1 MCAFASQ
8 AYDLAGN
15 LYGQEALTQLVNMM
29 TEPEHKSKT
38 MVILAG
44 YKSDMNTMLSGNQ
57 GARSRFGQTWEFP
70 DWDAEDCAG
79 FVCKRAEEHGIALD
93 ANGSLMHTLREGFD
107 ILSGFEAE
115 VLQPDGRFRT
125 ERQIRPGWANARDV
139 EEGFFPKLMA
149 ARTDRVYEQAEDAPQ
164 FIAAD
169 AQKAFDE
176 MLRNRPEGVSRR
188 TLQDDAAGLVNLAEN
203 LNSAMLRGQEQM
215 QQQRRQQQQPVVR
228 VVEDEERIQDLT
240 QQDNE
245 AVDQAAVDQAAVE
258 EEWEEQ
264 SEDKKRETLEAD
276 EQLAKEED
284 ERLAKLAQQA
294 HDEAVRK
301 AAELERRQRQ
311 KLRQMTPCPVGFMW
325 YKCGGGWRCGGGSH
339 FVSDAA
345 LERSMG

>member
-1 MCAFASQ
+1 
-8 AYDLAGN
+8 
-15 LYGQEALTQLVNMM
+15 
-29 TEPEHKSKT
+29 

-70 DWDAEDCAG
+70 DWDAEDCAR

-139 EEGFFPKLMA
+139 DEGFFPKLMA

-188 TLQDDAAGLVNLAEN
+188 TLQDDAAGLANLAEN
-203 LNSAMLRGQEQM
+203 LNSAMLHGQEQM

-228 VVEDEERIQDLT
+228 IVEDEERIQDLT

-245 AVDQAAVDQAAVE
+245 AVDEAAMARAEEEERGDITQQRLE

-276 EQLAKEED
+276 KQLAKEED

-294 HDEAVRK
+294 RDEAVRK